1 MFFIV
6 VALSIACEGGHFT
19 IFATVAANVFGPKT
33 GGKAY
38 GVFFQA
44 IGLSSLS
51 GFFANQYLVKPLG
64 YGPIFYL
71 SLGITLFFGFCLIFY
86 KER

>member
-1 MFFIV
+1 MVQFSVHSKAMFFIV

-19 IFATVAANVFGPKT
+19 IFATVAASVYGPTT

-38 GVFFQA
+38 GIFFQA

-51 GFFANQYLVKPLG
+51 GWVAN
-64 YGPIFYL
+64 
-71 SLGITLFFGFCLIFY
+71 
-86 KER
+86 

>member
-1 MFFIV
+1 MFFIA

-19 IFATVAANVFGPKT
+19 IFATVAANVYGPIT

-44 IGLSSLS
+44 IGLSSLT
-51 GFFANQYLVKPLG
+51 GWIAN
-64 YGPIFYL
+64 
-71 SLGITLFFGFCLIFY
+71 
-86 KER
+86 